1 MRFKLPKPLHG
12 WREFTH
18 EIIIVVLGV
27 LIALSAGQV
36 VDAIHWKLEARQSLF
51 SIEHELSHDAGV
63 FDERTMFQ
71 PCLDKRLAEV
81 DALVR
86 AARKTNVLPQISEIG
101 RPPSRP
107 FETSAWDNALA
118 SGVAEHFDPE
128 TRDILSNYHAQFAG
142 NQQYLEEEEMLWA
155 SLKSIENAPGPVSE
169 SILANVSDAIA
180 KLHYRSVFNGSNASQ
195 QLDKIKSGLGVAISY
210 VIVLDV
216 EGSRKEVEALVARR
230 PVCRPLLVDGK
241 PYKLAATKP

>member
-1 MRFKLPKPLHG
+1 LHG
-12 WREFTH
+12 WREFSH

-27 LIALSAGQV
+27 LIALGVGQIA
-36 VDAIHWKLEARQSLF
+36 DAIHWRFEARQSL
-51 SIEHELSHDAGV
+51 SLIKIELAHDAGV
-63 FDERTMFQ
+63 FDERTMIQ

-86 AARKTNVLPQISEIG
+86 AARKTGVLPQIGEIG

-107 FETSAWDNALA
+107 FETSAWDNAVA
-118 SGVAEHFDPE
+118 SGVPEHFDPE
-128 TRDILSNYHAQFAG
+128 TRDILSNYQAQFAG
-142 NQQYLEEEEMLWA
+142 NHEYLEEEENLWA
-155 SLKSIENAPGPVSE
+155 SLRSIENAPGPVSE

-180 KLHYRSVFNGSNASQ
+180 KLRYRSTYNGDNASQ
-195 QLDKIKSGLGVAISY
+195 QLDKIKSGLGVATSY

-216 EGSRKEVEALVARR
+216 EGSRRDVESLVARR

-241 PYKLAATKP
+241 PYQLAATERLTTQR

>member
-12 WREFTH
+12 WREFAH

-27 LIALSAGQV
+27 MIALGAGQV
-36 VDAIHWKLEARQSLF
+36 VDAIHWKFEARQSL
-51 SIEHELSHDAGV
+51 SLIELELAHDAGV
-63 FDERTMFQ
+63 FDERTMIQ
-71 PCLDKRLAEV
+71 PCLDRRLAEV

-86 AARKTNVLPQISEIG
+86 AARKTGVLPQIGEIG

-118 SGVAEHFDPE
+118 SSVPEHFDPE
-128 TRDILSNYHAQFAG
+128 TRDTLSNYHAQLAG
-142 NQQYLEEEEMLWA
+142 NQEYLEEEETLWA

-180 KLHYRSVFNGSNASQ
+180 KLHYRTIFNGNNANQ
-195 QLDKIKSGLGVAISY
+195 QLDKIKSGLGVATSY

-216 EGSRKEVEALVARR
+216 EGSRKDVEALVARR
-230 PVCRPLLVDGK
+230 PICRPLLVDGE
-241 PYKLAATKP
+241 PYKLAVATP